1 MGTGQITTH
10 IASHLKTLMNSKF
23 LKPQYVAECA
33 GVGVET
39 VRRDSPWQLLDEIW

>member
-23 LKPQYVAECA
+23 LKPLFS
-33 GVGVET
+33 
-39 VRRDSPWQLLDEIW
+39 DI